1 MKTRFQSIVFCVLF
15 LAAAFLPGPLK
26 QARGEVNQGT
36 ASGEEK
42 AGETAAPIEGY
53 SKEKKEEYKKTAKE
67 KLAGI
72 EKKIGELEAKAKEA
86 GSKAKSDAKKGLKEL
101 KQKKEALKKDLGKLE
116 TAGKTKWEDLKKKV
130 DAGLEDLEKT
140 YDKVRDYFRSE

>member
-1 MKTRFQSIVFCVLF
+1 MKSGFLSMVFCALF
-15 LAAAFLPGPLK
+15 LSAAFLPGPLK
-26 QARGEVNQGT
+26 QARCEVNQGT
-36 ASGEEK
+36 AAEEEK
-42 AGETAAPIEGY
+42 AGETAAPKEE
-53 SKEKKEEYKKTAKE
+53 SFKEKKEEYKKTAKE
-67 KLAGI
+67 KLARI
-72 EKKIGELEAKAKEA
+72 EEKIRELEAKAKEA
-86 GSKAKSDAKKGLKEL
+86 GSRASDDAKKGLKEL